1 MSDGTWRV
9 ELPTCPASQAGRPDI
24 ESAFLAHARQTGA
37 DGALW
42 RAGGLED
49 QDAWELSAVAVLRQE
64 EDAIRAA
71 MMTERQA
78 ESQRER
84 ERAGRRR

>member
-1 MSDGTWRV
+1 MPDGLWRV
-9 ELPTCPASQAGRPDI
+9 ELEACPGAIVGRPDV
-24 ESAFLAHARQTGA
+24 ESAFLAHARATNA

-64 EDAIRAA
+64 EEAIRSA
-71 MMTERQA
+71 MMHEQ
-78 ESQRER
+78 QRER
-84 ERAGRRR
+84 ERVGRRR